1 MGIGDQNLARIPTQI
16 ARRDARHAVSANGD
30 FGLSVRRRLRRL
42 TQSRRMPR
50 RTPLKQSPLLL
61 GRRAKGAGI
70 GCDGVGAQGLRS
82 KPRKAGLRSR
92 TDYNYDTS
100 FKPITPA
107 TIKPMQASRD
117 HEALSPNSAIPA
129 MVTPSA
135 PMPVQMA

>member
-1 MGIGDQNLARIPTQI
+1 
-16 ARRDARHAVSANGD
+16 
-30 FGLSVRRRLRRL
+30 
-42 TQSRRMPR
+42 MPR

-61 GRRAKGAGI
+61 GRHTKGAGI
-70 GCDGVGAQGLRS
+70 GCDGVGPRFAQQTSGGRPA
-82 KPRKAGLRSR
+82 KQ

-100 FKPITPA
+100 FRPITPA

>member
-1 MGIGDQNLARIPTQI
+1 
-16 ARRDARHAVSANGD
+16 
-30 FGLSVRRRLRRL
+30 
-42 TQSRRMPR
+42 MPR
-50 RTPLKQSPLLL
+50 RTPLKQSPLSL
-61 GRRAKGAGI
+61 GRRVVGEARQRRG
-70 GCDGVGAQGLRS
+70 DRLRRSGAQVLQS

>member
-1 MGIGDQNLARIPTQI
+1 
-16 ARRDARHAVSANGD
+16 
-30 FGLSVRRRLRRL
+30 
-42 TQSRRMPR
+42 MPR
-50 RTPLKQSPLLL
+50 RKPLKQSPLFV
-61 GRRAKGAGI
+61 GEARQRRG
-70 GCDGVGAQGLRS
+70 DRLRRSGAQGLRS
-82 KPRKAGLRSR
+82 KPREAGLRSR